1 MRTCKNVFVSRSG
14 SCLKYKE
21 KRADARAVNVR
32 TTAYGAQVLD
42 KGCTAQGCRYW
53 AAAATGARA
62 AAPIGSATYVQNW
75 IVHLKNW
82 EDNLNT
88 YRLCQLAPGTHFSK
102 PSEPEQESKVKHAR
116 LSYLRMWSF
125 L

>member
-32 TTAYGAQVLD
+32 TTAYGAQVLG

-75 IVHLKNW
+75 IVHLKKLGGQSEYVIIDCANW
-82 EDNLNT
+82 LQELTSPNQVSPNK
-88 YRLCQLAPGTHFSK
+88 RAKSSTH
-102 PSEPEQESKVKHAR
+102 A
-116 LSYLRMWSF
+116 
-125 L
+125 